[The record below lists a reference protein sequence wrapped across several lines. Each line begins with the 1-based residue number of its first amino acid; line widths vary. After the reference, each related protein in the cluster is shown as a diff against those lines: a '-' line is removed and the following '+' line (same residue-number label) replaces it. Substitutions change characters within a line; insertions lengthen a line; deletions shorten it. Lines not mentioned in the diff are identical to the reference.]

1 MRCIWIGLLCV
12 VSTTGARAGVAE
24 SVDVLVPK
32 LASPNME
39 ERYAPQMELQALAS
53 QAARPGAEAERT
65 ALVKVLLAK
74 AADAAVP
81 SPARVWMVRQI
92 ELIGAGESVDT
103 LARLLGDADAEVRE
117 CARRALERNPDAAAS
132 AALRAALQKGGDTR
146 WRIGLIHALGQRR
159 DAAAVA
165 AIAAQLP
172 DKETGAAAAAAL
184 GEIADAAAIQALSTA
199 ADGKNLHAAQGLIAA
214 ANRRMAAGDIAG
226 AKAALEKL
234 LVGDAP
240 APIRAAAMSGVI
252 RADPSQAAKLIPEAI
267 ASGQPALQGA
277 AVAVMAG
284 LKDAAVSGALAARL
298 PELDPAEK
306 VVVLGLLDASAEPAI
321 VSAAA
326 DADETV
332 RMAAYEAMGRAGG
345 AASVPVLLR
354 AATQKGGE
362 RVAAE
367 RALASLS
374 GKGGAEAIAQAAG
387 AGEPDLRAAA
397 IRSLA
402 SRQQVSAV
410 PAMLTYA
417 AGPDQTIAKAAY
429 EALRQLGGDKEL
441 TPLALLTAKNP
452 DPDAVK
458 ALKGVADRA
467 KDRTAAAKVLIGVAQ
482 SADVKGRIAMLE
494 GLSVVG
500 GPEALAVAQRCVE
513 GAEPELRDGAVRAL
527 SDWSDFSAVPVLL
540 GIAANA
546 GASESH
552 NVLALRGIARLIG
565 KAANETAEAR
575 AQAAAAAM
583 QAARRDEERKLVL
596 AAAAAVP
603 HARSVAM
610 VKEML
615 AKPEFRTEAAYAAAD
630 LAAAMVSVDKAAAR
644 ELARAAREAG
654 VEGDALRKA
663 NGVLRR

>member
-1 MRCIWIGLLCV
+1 MKRIWMGLLFV
-12 VSTTGARAGVAE
+12 ALTTGAMAGVAE
-24 SVDVLVPK
+24 SVDALIPK

-39 ERYAPQMELQALAS
+39 ERYAPQMELQAMAA
-53 QAARPGAEAERT
+53 QAARPGAEAERA

-92 ELIGAGESVDT
+92 ELIGAGESVET
-103 LARLLGDADAEVRE
+103 LAKLLGDADAEVRE

-132 AALRAALQKGGDTR
+132 AALRAALQKGGDAG
-146 WRIGLIHALGQRR
+146 WRVGLIHALGQRR

-165 AIAAQLP
+165 AIAGQLA

-184 GEIADAAAIQALSTA
+184 GEIADEAAVRALTSA
-199 ADGKNLHAAQGLIAA
+199 FDGKNLAAAQSLVAA
-214 ANRRMAAGDIAG
+214 ADRRMARGDPAG
-226 AKAALEKL
+226 AKGILEKL
-234 LVGDAP
+234 LARDAP
-240 APIRAAAMSGVI
+240 APIRAAAMSGMI
-252 RADPSQAAKLIPEAI
+252 RADPSQAAKLIPKAV
-267 ASGQPALQGA
+267 ASGEPALQGA
-277 AVAVMAG
+277 AVAAMSGV
-284 LKDAAVSGALAARL
+284 KDSSLFAALAAQM
-298 PELDPAEK
+298 PKLDPAGR
-306 VVVLGLLDASAEPAI
+306 VVVLGLLDASVEPAI
-321 VSAAA
+321 VAAAA
-326 DADETV
+326 DADAAV
-332 RMAAYEAMGRAGG
+332 RVAALEAMGRVGG
-345 AASVPVLLR
+345 AGSVPALLQ
-354 AATQKGGE
+354 AAGQKGAEKGI
-362 RVAAE
+362 AE
-367 RALASLS
+367 RALAILT
-374 GKGGAEAIAQAAG
+374 GKGGAEAIEQAAG
-387 AGEPDLRAAA
+387 TGEPESRAAA
-397 IRSLA
+397 IRALA
-402 SRQQVSAV
+402 SRRQVSAA
-410 PAMLTYA
+410 PAMLRYA
-417 AGPDQTIAKAAY
+417 AEADKAVARAAC
-429 EALRQLGGDKEL
+429 EALRQVGGDKEL
-441 TPLALLTAKNP
+441 APLAQLAAGNA
-452 DPDAVK
+452 DSDAVK
-458 ALKGVADRA
+458 ALKSVAERA
-467 KDRTAAAKVLIGVAQ
+467 KDKTAAARVLIGVAQ

-513 GAEPELRDGAVRAL
+513 GADQELRDGAVRAL

-596 AAAAAVP
+596 AAAATAP

-644 ELARAAREAG
+644 ELARAAKEAG

-663 NGVLRR
+663 NGVLRK